1 MGKSATVDTNPN
13 PVLNAPKNT
22 NPLKNNSSKDT
33 NVCCWNIRR
42 GLIVREQELIEIIK
56 VNDISVIFLVE
67 TDTVAINTET
77 DFTIDGFKTIIQN
90 KTNITDVTR
99 IIGLVRNDLA
109 ESIIIRMDL
118 TSKEFPSLWLELETI
133 GSKNVLMG
141 GFYREWAPKQNRSVE
156 AQTTA
161 MKIFTQQIEAAS
173 AEHKSIII
181 LGDANLCCES
191 WDAPQFQHKTVANEL
206 RETLVQCGLQV
217 SKLGFTYT
225 ADHLSTNGEEI
236 KSALDHI
243 YYSGDLEQKL
253 KMTTIPCSATDHSP
267 IIAKLIT
274 NGKKQRTTN
283 CQKTVTKRSM
293 KNFTQTRWIDALR
306 SRDWS
311 KISSLKDVNEMTEEF
326 TLELTKALDECAPL
340 KKFKIRD
347 HYKPGITQK
356 AKLIMQERDSTR
368 KKISSA
374 PKEEK
379 PKLQAKY
386 RQLRNRAVNQIRRDT
401 IQRNGDRIAKANN
414 EGEMW
419 RIVNEIVK
427 PKTDNPFVIN
437 SPEGPITEDDVIANT
452 FNKFFVDKIESLK
465 EKIDPST
472 TSDPLT
478 RVRNKFANS
487 NLKFKL
493 KPVTVNQVVKSMKGM
508 SKKKSKGKDGIP
520 QDCLLMGLEVLA
532 APLTEVVNRS
542 IITGIVPE
550 AWKAPSQ
557 VYRSSV
563 LGVP

>member
-1 MGKSATVDTNPN
+1 
-13 PVLNAPKNT
+13 
-22 NPLKNNSSKDT
+22 
-33 NVCCWNIRR
+33 
-42 GLIVREQELIEIIK
+42 
-56 VNDISVIFLVE
+56 
-67 TDTVAINTET
+67 
-77 DFTIDGFKTIIQN
+77 
-90 KTNITDVTR
+90 
-99 IIGLVRNDLA
+99 
-109 ESIIIRMDL
+109 MDL
-118 TSKEFPSLWLELETI
+118 TSKEFPSLWLEIETV
-133 GSKNVLMG
+133 GGKNVLMG
-141 GFYREWAPKQNRSVE
+141 GFYREWAPKQDRSVE

-161 MKIFTQQIEAAS
+161 MKIFTRQIEAAS
-173 AEHKSIII
+173 AEQKSIII
-181 LGDANLCCES
+181 LGDANLCCEN

-225 ADHLSTNGEEI
+225 ADHLSTDGEEI

-253 KMTTIPCSATDHSP
+253 KMTTIPSSATDHSP
-267 IIAKLIT
+267 IIAKFIT
-274 NGKKQRTTN
+274 NRKKQKTTN

-293 KNFTQTRWIDALR
+293 KNFTQTRWIDTLR

-326 TLELTKALDECAPL
+326 TKELTKALDECAPL

-356 AKLIMQERDSTR
+356 TKLIMQERDSTR
-368 KKISSA
+368 KRISSA
-374 PKEEK
+374 SKEEK

-386 RQLRNRAVNQIRRDT
+386 RQLRNRAVNQIRKDT
-401 IQRNGDRIAKANN
+401 ILRNGDRIAKANN

-427 PKTDNPFVIN
+427 PKSDNPFVIN
-437 SPEGPITEDDVIANT
+437 SPAGPITEEDEVANT

-465 EKIDPST
+465 EKIDPNM

-478 RVRNKFANS
+478 RIRKKFANS

-493 KPVTVNQVVKSMKGM
+493 KPVTVSQVVKSMKGM

-550 AWKAPSQ
+550 AWKEGIVVPVLKKGDAKELKN
-557 VYRSSV
+557 YRPVSCLTAASKVLEKVVCEQLTRFVEVNKILPNNQHGFRANRSTMTALTAMQKEWMKNSEDGLLTGVLVWDLSSAFDTLDV
-563 LGVP
+563 KLFLEKIKIYGSESVTVDWFR